1 MQKGHL
7 EGSTSPWNTPLCY
20 KRKSGKWRLLRDFRK
35 VNATV
40 EDTGALQP
48 GLPSPHVIAKNF
60 PIIII
65 DLQDCFFTIPLHPS
79 DKKDLLSAF
88 LQLTYKDFIRDIN
101 GRFYLR
107 E

>member
-1 MQKGHL
+1 MEIIAGFQKGKCHCGRH
-7 EGSTSPWNTPLCY
+7 GSPTTWTPLSSCI
-20 KRKSGKWRLLRDFRK
+20 
-35 VNATV
+35 
-40 EDTGALQP
+40 P
-48 GLPSPHVIAKNF
+48 KNF